1 MLLLNG
7 LDSKSGSRIG
17 VWLSLLYDSALGKG
31 EAEADESL
39 LSSSESLEDKETG
52 RANRAHFVHCLIPL
66 NPKVLKTKRLEQYF
80 QFQKES
86 NRFDVRLTMFVVLF
100 K

>member
-7 LDSKSGSRIG
+7 LGSKSGTRIG
-17 VWLSLLYDSALGKG
+17 VWLRLLYDSALGKG

-52 RANRAHFVHCLIPL
+52 EQGALCTLFDSIESQSAENKTTGTIFSIP
-66 NPKVLKTKRLEQYF
+66 KR
-80 QFQKES
+80 K
-86 NRFDVRLTMFVVLF
+86 
-100 K
+100 

>member
-1 MLLLNG
+1 MGWIPKAAVELVFGCACYMTRHLVKEKPKRTNHYCPHQNH
-7 LDSKSGSRIG
+7 SRTR
-17 VWLSLLYDSALGKG
+17 K
-31 EAEADESL
+31 
-39 LSSSESLEDKETG
+39 

>member
-7 LDSKSGSRIG
+7 LVSKSGSRIG
-17 VWLSLLYDSALGKG
+17 VWLRLLYDSALGKG

-52 RANRAHFVHCLIPL
+52 EQGALCTLSDSIESQSAENKTTRTIFSIP
-66 NPKVLKTKRLEQYF
+66 KR
-80 QFQKES
+80 K
-86 NRFDVRLTMFVVLF
+86 
-100 K
+100 